1 MSSKQCDSKVELVPI
16 FTLFLE
22 LQFAVVYG
30 LVNTVVSVVLGSKW
44 MTISQSCQTASNCKQ
59 LLSFKFRKIK
69 LSSPLFFYGKD
80 TVEISTVHHW
90 LRKSGDSGPQ

>member
-1 MSSKQCDSKVELVPI
+1 MSGKQCDPKVELAPT

-30 LVNTVVSVVLGSKW
+30 LVNIVVGAVLRSKW
-44 MTISQSCQTASNCKQ
+44 MTSSQSCQTASNSKQ
-59 LLSFKFRKIK
+59 LLSFQFTKIK
-69 LSSPLFFYGKD
+69 LSLPLVFYGKD

-90 LRKSGDSGPQ
+90 PRKSRDS